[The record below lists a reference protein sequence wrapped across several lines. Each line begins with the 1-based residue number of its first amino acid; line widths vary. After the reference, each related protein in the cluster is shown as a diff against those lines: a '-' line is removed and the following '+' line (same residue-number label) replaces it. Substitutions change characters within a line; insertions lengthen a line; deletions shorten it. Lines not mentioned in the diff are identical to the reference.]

1 MQVPE
6 ATSVAVANERAVHN
20 GAYGGGAG
28 WQIERP
34 GEGNQYPTIESGFS
48 LVLMTTAII
57 AATLMQTLDTTIVNV
72 ALPIIQGNLGATLDE
87 GAWVVT
93 GYIISAVIVIPL
105 TPWLQ
110 IRFGRRQYYST
121 AIIGFTIA
129 SMLCGISGSIQE
141 LIFWRIVQGAF
152 GGGLIATA
160 QATLRDTFPKSKFGL
175 SQGLFSIGAIVGPA
189 VGPTLGGWL
198 TDNYSW
204 NWVFFINVVPGIF
217 AGTVMLMRLKNPNDP
232 RRVPLDFVGLG
243 LLIVGLGSLQ
253 YVLGEGQQNDWFSDQ
268 RILTVRDRQRPRSA
282 RRSSRWELFGTQNPV
297 VDLRVL
303 RYRRVAAGS
312 VLAFAIG
319 ATLYGG
325 IVIFPQYMQGVLGF
339 TAMLSG
345 ELIFVRAAF
354 IARLRAARGA
364 FGNGRQSRH
373 AHPVAD
379 RLRARRH
386 LAVLVRA
393 TSRRRAT
400 TSASMVLPN
409 IISGIGLAMLFIPIS
424 IAMLNG
430 LKPQMIPKAAA
441 FQSLST
447 AARRFDLDRDPRDAA
462 LAAQRV
468 SPRDRSRSSCSPPTG
483 RSHAFFTAT
492 VRSGSST
499 ATVLQQASVMS
510 FADCQF
516 VLGVLAVVLMP
527 LVFVLP
533 RKRPSTG
540 PVHVSLE

>member
-1 MQVPE
+1 
-6 ATSVAVANERAVHN
+6 VAD
-20 GAYGGGAG
+20 
-28 WQIERP
+28 QRP
-34 GEGNQYPTIESGFS
+34 GGNTYDTIESGFS
-48 LVLMTTAII
+48 LVMITAAII

-87 GAWVVT
+87 GSWVVT

-110 IRFGRRQYYST
+110 LRFGRRQYYSA

-129 SMLCGISGSIQE
+129 SVLCGLSQSITQ

-189 VGPTLGGWL
+189 VGPTMGGWL
-198 TDNYSW
+198 TDNVSW
-204 NWVFFINVVPGIF
+204 NWVFFINVVPGVF
-217 AGTVMLMRLKNPNDP
+217 AATVMLMRLKNPTDP
-232 RRVPLDFVGLG
+232 RSLPLDFTGLG

-253 YVLGEGQQNDWFSDQ
+253 YVLGEGQQKDWLNDST
-268 RILTVRDRQRPRSA
+268 ILSFAIVSA
-282 RRSSRWELFGTQNPV
+282 LALLTFICWELFGTKNPV

-303 RYRRVAAGS
+303 RYPQVAAGS
-312 VLAFAIG
+312 TLAFAVG

-325 IVIFPQYMQGVLGF
+325 IVIFPQYTQGILGF

-354 IARLRAARGA
+354 IA
-364 FGNGRQSRH
+364 
-373 AHPVAD
+373 VATP
-379 RLRARRH
+379 
-386 LAVLVRA
+386 LAVRLA
-393 TSRRRAT
+393 TSGRVDTRMLLLVGFALIGISQFWFANIT
-400 TSASMVLPN
+400 TSGNDFGTMVLPN
-409 IISGIGLAMLFIPIS
+409 IINGIGLALLFIPIS

-430 LKPQMIPKAAA
+430 LNPQTIPKASA

-447 AARRFDLDRDPRDAA
+447 QLGGSLSTAILVTILARRNAFHQDA
-462 LAAQRV
+462 LAHFIQPAYGPVARFLAQ
-468 SPRDRSRSSCSPPTG
+468 
-483 RSHAFFTAT
+483 H
-492 VRSGSST
+492 GSLGQLYG
-499 ATVLQQASVMS
+499 AVLREASVMS
-510 FADCQF
+510 FADCQW
-516 VLGVLAVVLMP
+516 VLGVLAIALLP

-533 RKRPSTG
+533 KRRAAAPG
-540 PVHVSLE
+540 PVHISME

>member
-1 MQVPE
+1 M
-6 ATSVAVANERAVHN
+6 AD
-20 GAYGGGAG
+20 
-28 WQIERP
+28 ERP
-34 GEGNQYPTIESGFS
+34 GDGNQYPTIESGFS

-87 GAWVVT
+87 GSWVVT

-129 SMLCGISGSIQE
+129 SMLCGTSGSIQE
-141 LIFWRIVQGAF
+141 LIFWRIVQGSF

-160 QATLRDTFPKSKFGL
+160 QAVLRDTFPKSKFGL

-198 TDNYSW
+198 TDNFSW
-204 NWVFFINVVPGIF
+204 NWVFFINLVPGIF
-217 AGTVMLMRLKNPNDP
+217 AGTVMLMRLRNPNDA
-232 RRVPLDFVGLG
+232 RRVPLDFVGLA

-268 RILTVRDRQRPRSA
+268 TILTVAIIGAIGMLSFIA
-282 RRSSRWELFGTQNPV
+282 WELFGTQNPV

-303 RYRRVAAGS
+303 RYKQVAAGS

-319 ATLYGG
+319 STLYAG
-325 IVIFPQYMQGVLGF
+325 IVIFPQYTQGVLGF

-354 IARLRAARGA
+354 IAL
-364 FGNGRQSRH
+364 FT
-373 AHPVAD
+373 P
-379 RLRARRH
+379 
-386 LAVLVRA
+386 LAVRLA
-393 TSRRRAT
+393 TSGKVDTRILLLIGFALVGSSQFWFANIT
-400 TSASMVLPN
+400 TSSNDFGSMVLPN
-409 IISGIGLAMLFIPIS
+409 IINGIGLSMLFIPIS
-424 IAMLNG
+424 ISMLNG
-430 LKPQMIPKAAA
+430 LKPALIPKAAA

-447 AARRFDLDRDPRDAA
+447 QL
-462 LAAQRV
+462 
-468 SPRDRSRSSCSPPTG
+468 G
-483 RSHAFFTAT
+483 
-492 VRSGSST
+492 GSIST
-499 ATVLQQASVMS
+499 AILVTLLSQRNAFHQEILAQFVQPAYGPVARFLGNHGSLGQLYGTILQQASVMS

-516 VLGVLAVVLMP
+516 ALGVLAVVLLP

-533 RKRPSTG
+533 KKRSNAG

>member
-1 MQVPE
+1 M
-6 ATSVAVANERAVHN
+6 AD
-20 GAYGGGAG
+20 
-28 WQIERP
+28 ERP

-87 GAWVVT
+87 GSWVVT

-129 SMLCGISGSIQE
+129 SMLCGTSGSIQQ
-141 LIFWRIVQGAF
+141 LIFWRIVQGSF

-160 QATLRDTFPKSKFGL
+160 QAVLRDTFPKSKFGL

-198 TDNYSW
+198 TDNFSW
-204 NWVFFINVVPGIF
+204 NWVFFINLVPGIF
-217 AGTVMLMRLKNPNDP
+217 AGTVMLMRLKNPNDA

-268 RILTVRDRQRPRSA
+268 TILTVAIVSA
-282 RRSSRWELFGTQNPV
+282 LGLLAFIAWELFGTQNPV

-303 RYRRVAAGS
+303 RHKQVAAGS

-319 ATLYGG
+319 STLYAG
-325 IVIFPQYMQGVLGF
+325 IVIFPQYTQGILGF

-354 IARLRAARGA
+354 IAVGAPLVVRLSTSGKVDTRYLLLTG
-364 FGNGRQSRH
+364 FI
-373 AHPVAD
+373 
-379 RLRARRH
+379 
-386 LAVLVRA
+386 LVGISQFWFA
-393 TSRRRAT
+393 GIT
-400 TSASMVLPN
+400 TSGNDFGSLVLPN
-409 IISGIGLAMLFIPIS
+409 ILSGVGLSMLFIPIS

-430 LKPQMIPKAAA
+430 LAPQVIPKAAA
-441 FQSLST
+441 FQSLSQQLGGSIST
-447 AARRFDLDRDPRDAA
+447 AVLVTLLARRDAFHQDT
-462 LAAQRV
+462 LAQFVQPAYGPVARFL
-468 SPRDRSRSSCSPPTG
+468 G
-483 RSHAFFTAT
+483 AH
-492 VRSGSST
+492 GSLGQLY
-499 ATVLQQASVMS
+499 ADVVKEASVMS

-516 VLGVLAVVLMP
+516 VLGVLAIALLP
-527 LVFVLP
+527 LVFVMP
-533 RKRPSTG
+533 KRRKTSG
-540 PVHVSLE
+540 PVHISLE